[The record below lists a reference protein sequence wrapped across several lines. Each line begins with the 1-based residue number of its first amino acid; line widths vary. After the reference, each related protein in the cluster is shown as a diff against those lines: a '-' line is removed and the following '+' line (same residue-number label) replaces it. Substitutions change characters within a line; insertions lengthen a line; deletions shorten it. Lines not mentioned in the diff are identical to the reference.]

1 MTTKKRGKGVKVTEL
16 PEGLNPSEGS
26 PAPIKQTRRK
36 SRKLSTPTGITLN
49 DIVSDLKEQTI
60 EVLEEKLEEVVEA
73 VEEVTT
79 KKIRKTKIAANA
91 KEKKPTKA
99 AVARKKARE
108 KKKKNIGVDKFVVDA
123 KEKKEKKPRGVEKFE
138 VSGKER
144 KNRGI
149 EKFDVDSKSAF
160 KGLDEFKVDSSA
172 SPAPVEAPKQEP
184 APQPEPPAEKPKAPE
199 SPPKEEKPQSRPG
212 DVSPHK
218 QSVTKNKDKKA
229 KKKPNMRH
237 VLLTSIFGKQL
248 TKKIEK
254 SFFEETKTSSGL
266 STPQRKG
273 SSYANDI
280 KQIKEDVA
288 EIKTYLIK
296 IDPKQAKTS
305 STPQR
310 KLRGSLAKSMF
321 GQKVSE
327 ALARIKAQ
335 RIQKPIAQPTVER
348 VPQENVATEA
358 SAQLVRERT
367 PTPNVVPA
375 KSAVETFSGT
385 AVEENKAQAAA
396 AQTKKEATE
405 SERDRRVNE
414 KLDKVIDLLE
424 KLTKRKSGPG
434 FNLGLGLAPLMSLL
448 KRVLAGVAAGGVLL
462 KKLWTKLGNVWE
474 RVKNFARTGL
484 KTLGSKIGK
493 AVRTGG
499 RMLARAAGPLLAA
512 GAITAEGVNAI
523 GNTIP
528 DHLLKK
534 NMEPVDDLEKK
545 YGLVSGAKSGKM
557 GKWSTDGGKTFVAYK
572 DLPETH
578 RKLIDANVGDK
589 RTYSAKQAQKYIREH
604 QEEFRKLEVPS
615 KREAQPKMEEKK
627 IPQPAVSKSQT
638 VVPAKKLPEISS
650 TNQELKTTQQTVLQ
664 PIVVKQKTQK
674 VVQQAQ
680 QTSERP
686 VVVKTR
692 NSEPSLDRY
701 NGSIFDHPAGYYNLY
716 KS

>member
-16 PEGLNPSEGS
+16 PEGLKPSEG
-26 PAPIKQTRRK
+26 APEPVKQTRRK

-79 KKIRKTKIAANA
+79 KKIRKKKLEVNA
-91 KEKKPTKA
+91 KEKKPSKA
-99 AVARKKARE
+99 SVARRKARE

-123 KEKKEKKPRGVEKFE
+123 KEKKEKKPRGMEKFE

-149 EKFDVDSKSAF
+149 EKFDVDSKP
-160 KGLDEFKVDSSA
+160 KNRGLDEFLVDSSA
-172 SPAPVEAPKQEP
+172 SPAPVEASKQEP
-184 APQPEPPAEKPKAPE
+184 APQPEPPAEKPASPV
-199 SPPKEEKPQSRPG
+199 SPPKEEKPKQPQSRPG
-212 DVSPHK
+212 EVSPHK
-218 QSVTKNKDKKA
+218 QSVNKKS
-229 KKKPNMRH
+229 KKKSNIRH
-237 VLLTSIFGKQL
+237 VLLKSIFGKQL

-254 SFFEETKTSSGL
+254 SFFEEGRSSGGL
-266 STPQRKG
+266 SAPQKKA
-273 SSYANDI
+273 SSYAKDI
-280 KQIKEDVA
+280 QQIKEDVA
-288 EIKTYLIK
+288 EIKTYLVK
-296 IDPKQAKTS
+296 IDPKQAKVV
-305 STPQR
+305 STPLKQS
-310 KLRGSLAKSMF
+310 RGNIIKSMF
-321 GQKVSE
+321 SQRIKE

-335 RIQKPIAQPTVER
+335 RIQKPTPASTAER
-348 VPQENVATEA
+348 VPQENVVTEA
-358 SAQLVRERT
+358 SAQLMRERAPST
-367 PTPNVVPA
+367 NIVPIRPA
-375 KSAVETFSGT
+375 ETFSGT
-385 AVEENKAQAAA
+385 AVEENQSQAAA

-405 SERDRRVNE
+405 SDRDKRINE
-414 KLDKVIDLLE
+414 KLDKVIELLE

-434 FNLGLGLAPLMSLL
+434 FNLGLGLAPLLSLM

-462 KKLWTKLGNVWE
+462 KKLWSKLGNVWE
-474 RVKNFARTGL
+474 RVKNFALTGARAI
-484 KTLGSKIGK
+484 GSKLGTV
-493 AVRTGG
+493 ARTS
-499 RMLARAAGPLLAA
+499 ARIASKFAGPALAA
-512 GAITAEGVNAI
+512 ASITAEGVNAI

-534 NMEPVDDLEKK
+534 NMKPVDELEKK
-545 YGLVSGAKSGKM
+545 YGLISGAKSGKM
-557 GKWSTDGGKTFVAYK
+557 GKWSTDGGRTFVAYK

-604 QEEFRKLEVPS
+604 QEEFRKLEVPA
-615 KREAQPKMEEKK
+615 KREAQPKMEEKR
-627 IPQPAVSKSQT
+627 IPQPAVSKSQA

-650 TNQELKTTQQTVLQ
+650 TNQELKTTQKTVLQ

-674 VVQQAQ
+674 VVQAPQ
-680 QTSERP
+680 QSERP

-716 KS
+716 KA